1 MVLSRSEPQ
10 RLNPERQAQV
20 HPDQDDAVDSEV
32 IAVEDDDP
40 IENASQ
46 AHILK
51 VMELMGCDE
60 GYESAVRQLPQID
73 VRHEVQCASVP
84 SEVDVAA
91 MNRVENVFRRGLK
104 AWALMLLLNLRI
116 KGDLKMAF
124 SIQSI
129 TTTIEEL
136 EDCENQV
143 ASCVPSSSISLEVL
157 NSIPNTIRD
166 MLWHE
171 KCYTSIPARKLL
183 VPSADIP
190 HAYIASLLNISNKYA
205 GCLAFQAKVDR
216 LYITHRVSLQE
227 YSQTQSHVPRDSVH
241 FAVDFIYSDD
251 NVGRLAW
258 QAKKRTPNRDPRWK
272 GLDHVFALRRGNA
285 QKATHWTVYI
295 LLLGETHNWGGKQQ
309 EPRAGVDYIKV
320 NFHTDNFSIIDR
332 IIDVITPLSDIHHTL
347 CNELR
352 QLRSSVFTF
361 LSYGYAAH
369 ARKGVKAS
377 SEEIAQHT
385 HQVQDHEAKQL
396 TLYTKV
402 EELASQPNL
411 FDEPNTQEEFV
422 DLVRRQLHC
431 CVQTKGSEVMENDC
445 ATTHSSIFSL
455 DLVSACNR
463 SPKPGGHLCCSA
475 CRSPFQFYD
484 KLRCIAMAK
493 LNDDPNR
500 LSEIADVLL
509 TIHQCERRS
518 YRYMAHVMLAAQKAH
533 HMKLA
538 IVQMDSSTAY
548 MVYDFKQKFLA
559 KGFREG
565 GDAACQWT
573 FD

>member
-1 MVLSRSEPQ
+1 MCKLLFLFICSYPDYCTIVFIVRACAYEALTCSAIHKKPVCNKCDARTNCTKCCLCQPHTRGRPRKTMVLSRSEPQ
-10 RLNPERQAQV
+10 RLNPERQAWV

-40 IENASQ
+40 IEHASQ

-51 VMELMGCDE
+51 VLELMGCNE

-183 VPSADIP
+183 VPFADIP

-216 LYITHRVSLQE
+216 LYITHGVSLQE

-272 GLDHVFALRRGNA
+272 GLDHVFALRSLVL
-285 QKATHWTVYI
+285 K
-295 LLLGETHNWGGKQQ
+295 HNV
-309 EPRAGVDYIKV
+309 A
-320 NFHTDNFSIIDR
+320 
-332 IIDVITPLSDIHHTL
+332 
-347 CNELR
+347 
-352 QLRSSVFTF
+352 
-361 LSYGYAAH
+361 
-369 ARKGVKAS
+369 
-377 SEEIAQHT
+377 
-385 HQVQDHEAKQL
+385 
-396 TLYTKV
+396 TLYRGYVVKQKEV
-402 EELASQPNL
+402 MPRRPPIGQSI
-411 FDEPNTQEEFV
+411 FYS
-422 DLVRRQLHC
+422 LVRHITG
-431 CVQTKGSEVMENDC
+431 VE
-445 ATTHSSIFSL
+445 SSK
-455 DLVSACNR
+455 R
-463 SPKPGGHLCCSA
+463 P
-475 CRSPFQFYD
+475 
-484 KLRCIAMAK
+484 
-493 LNDDPNR
+493 
-500 LSEIADVLL
+500 VL
-509 TIHQCERRS
+509 E
-518 YRYMAHVMLAAQKAH
+518 
-533 HMKLA
+533 
-538 IVQMDSSTAY
+538 
-548 MVYDFKQKFLA
+548 
-559 KGFREG
+559 
-565 GDAACQWT
+565 
-573 FD
+573 